1 MDFDETRLYYSHQ
14 QLQHPTTTTT
24 TTTNPLVV
32 NESNDDDAPDGQYD
46 RYDETQALSVPTAA
60 MRRHFREFFRT
71 LCRYLHTGVKV
82 YHIHSSRDISSSYS
96 LSLSISLF
104 LRTTSISFFIQGTIV
119 WVILDTSIANAY

>member
-24 TTTNPLVV
+24 TNPLVV
-32 NESNDDDAPDGQYD
+32 DESNEDDAPHGQYD
-46 RYDETQALSVPTAA
+46 HYDETQALSVPTAA

-82 YHIHSSRDISSSYS
+82 YHIHSSRDSSSSYS

-104 LRTTSISFFIQGTIV
+104 LRSLSLSLSLFIQEIIV
-119 WVILDTSIANAY
+119 WVIRDTSIANAY